1 MEASE
6 SGKDSVASMIPM
18 QGSFKICYHYTDS
31 EALMD
36 LQLKDKRAFVAGSS
50 RGLGFAAAL
59 TLAIEGC
66 KVAINSRDEAK
77 VKAAAEKITHETGT
91 QAYGIAGDV
100 SDETSADK
108 LIMSAVDALG
118 GLDILITNGG
128 GPPSGSF
135 EIFDEET
142 WQKAV
147 DTSFMSHVRLIRAAL
162 PHLRKSSTPSVL
174 TMTSYTV
181 KQPSPFL
188 VLSNSIRAA
197 TVGLTKSLALEL
209 GKENI
214 RFNSI
219 LPGWTETERVIDLMA
234 FRAKNN
240 NTTIE
245 EETAKQTTEIP
256 LGRMGRPQE
265 FANAAVFLVSP
276 AASFI
281 HGVAMAVDGG
291 IIKGAF

>member
-1 MEASE
+1 
-6 SGKDSVASMIPM
+6 
-18 QGSFKICYHYTDS
+18 
-31 EALMD
+31 MD

-59 TLAIEGC
+59 TLAREGC
-66 KVAINSRDEAK
+66 KVAINSRSAEK
-77 VKAAAEKITHETGT
+77 IKAAAEKITNETGT

-100 SDETSADK
+100 TDASAADD
-108 LIMSAVDALG
+108 LIESAVDALG
-118 GLDILITNGG
+118 GLDILITNAG

-142 WQKAV
+142 WRKAV
-147 DTSFMSHVRLIRAAL
+147 DTSFLSHVRLIRAAL

-181 KQPSPFL
+181 RQPAPFL
-188 VLSNSIRAA
+188 ILSNSIRAA

-209 GKENI
+209 GKDNI

-219 LPGWTETERVIDLMA
+219 MPGWTETERIIDLMA

-245 EETAKQTTEIP
+245 EETAKQTAEIP
-256 LGRMGRPQE
+256 LGRMGHPQE

-281 HGVAMAVDGG
+281 HGVALAVDGG
-291 IIKGAF
+291 IIKGTF

>member
-1 MEASE
+1 
-6 SGKDSVASMIPM
+6 
-18 QGSFKICYHYTDS
+18 
-31 EALMD
+31 MD

-50 RGLGFAAAL
+50 RGLGFATAL
-59 TLAIEGC
+59 TLAREGC
-66 KVAINSRDEAK
+66 KVAINSRNEEK
-77 VKAAAEKITHETGT
+77 IKAAAEKITNETGT
-91 QAYGIAGDV
+91 QAYGFAGDV
-100 SDETSADK
+100 SNASAEDT
-108 LIMSAVDALG
+108 LIKSAVEWLD
-118 GLDILITNGG
+118 GLDILITNAG

-135 EIFDEET
+135 EIFDEAT
-142 WQKAV
+142 WQTAV
-147 DTSFMSHVRLIRAAL
+147 DTSFISHVRLIRAAL
-162 PHLRKSSTPSVL
+162 PYLRKSSTPSVL
-174 TMTSYTV
+174 TMTSYTI
-181 KQPSPFL
+181 KQPAPYL

-209 GKENI
+209 GRENI

-245 EETAKQTTEIP
+245 EETAKQTAEIP
-256 LGRMGRPQE
+256 LGRMGKPQE

-281 HGVAMAVDGG
+281 LGVAMAVDGG